1 MRLIDFFAGVCRFSV
16 AEGDAVRLLNILM
29 KARLVYCG
37 FTVTG
42 RETDGETG
50 GEPGGTAVLFC
61 SARTAHRLAVLCDAA
76 GIGHSVRTVYGLP
89 AMKKT
94 LIRRAGLIAG
104 SLAALFILIL
114 GESVIWDVRV
124 TGCRDILTSTETEA
138 LFAELGVRP
147 GVRRRAVNADR
158 TAAEAV
164 KSSDKLAWAAVN
176 IRGTTAVIE
185 VREQLDPPKEDEPDG
200 GYDGENLIAA
210 CDGLI
215 TGTEIIAGKPAVSRG
230 QSVKKGDLLV
240 SGVIDSTRIGVRI
253 TRARGE
259 VRAETVREITVTV
272 PYRYERNVPDGRE
285 DEEISLIFF
294 SKEIKLFSKSGGA
307 EHDSDTVSERNMPRL
322 PGGKVIPVGIDRVK
336 RVGYSAEEAVRSGAE
351 AERLADFELS
361 RRISDALSG
370 GAYPVRKTVVR
381 EVGEDAVTLR
391 CELVA
396 VENIAVPQGFVFL
409 TGGDG

>member
-1 MRLIDFFAGVCRFSV
+1 M
-16 AEGDAVRLLNILM
+16 
-29 KARLVYCG
+29 
-37 FTVTG
+37 
-42 RETDGETG
+42 
-50 GEPGGTAVLFC
+50 
-61 SARTAHRLAVLCDAA
+61 
-76 GIGHSVRTVYGLP
+76 
-89 AMKKT
+89 
-94 LIRRAGLIAG
+94 
-104 SLAALFILIL
+104 
-114 GESVIWDVRV
+114 
-124 TGCRDILTSTETEA
+124 
-138 LFAELGVRP
+138 
-147 GVRRRAVNADR
+147 NADR

-322 PGGKVIPVGIDRVK
+322 PGGKVIPIGIDRVK

>member
-29 KARLVYCG
+29 KVRLVYRG

-42 RETDGETG
+42 SETDGETG

-138 LFAELGVRP
+138 LFAELGV
-147 GVRRRAVNADR
+147 
-158 TAAEAV
+158 AV

>member
-1 MRLIDFFAGVCRFSV
+1 M
-16 AEGDAVRLLNILM
+16 
-29 KARLVYCG
+29 
-37 FTVTG
+37 
-42 RETDGETG
+42 
-50 GEPGGTAVLFC
+50 
-61 SARTAHRLAVLCDAA
+61 
-76 GIGHSVRTVYGLP
+76 
-89 AMKKT
+89 
-94 LIRRAGLIAG
+94 
-104 SLAALFILIL
+104 
-114 GESVIWDVRV
+114 
-124 TGCRDILTSTETEA
+124 
-138 LFAELGVRP
+138 
-147 GVRRRAVNADR
+147 
-158 TAAEAV
+158 
-164 KSSDKLAWAAVN
+164 
-176 IRGTTAVIE
+176 
-185 VREQLDPPKEDEPDG
+185 
-200 GYDGENLIAA
+200 
-210 CDGLI
+210 
-215 TGTEIIAGKPAVSRG
+215 
-230 QSVKKGDLLV
+230 
-240 SGVIDSTRIGVRI
+240 IDSTRIGVRI